1 VRQVQRR
8 LTCGG
13 GVGVMLQNLRTTIGV
28 ALAMSLT
35 LILVSGFFVTSRRE
49 VSLIFFGFVFGVVAV
64 YLIERLKVVR
74 AR

>member
-1 VRQVQRR
+1 
-8 LTCGG
+8 
-13 GVGVMLQNLRTTIGV
+13 MLQNLRTTIGV

-35 LILVSGFFVTSRRE
+35 LILVSGFFVTSRHE